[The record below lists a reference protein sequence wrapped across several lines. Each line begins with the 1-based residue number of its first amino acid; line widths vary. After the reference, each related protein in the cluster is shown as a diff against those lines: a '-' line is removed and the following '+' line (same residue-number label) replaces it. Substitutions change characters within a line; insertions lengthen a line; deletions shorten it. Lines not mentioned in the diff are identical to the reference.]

1 MKISVIGGGGVRSM
15 FLAKSLA
22 QSSEELGFDEIVFM
36 DNDEK
41 KLNTYGRMAVQVVK
55 RLKPDLNFRLT
66 SDPVEAVKDADYII
80 TTIRVGQD
88 DMRIRDERAALA
100 KGLLGQETT
109 GAAGFSFAMRSVP
122 ALAEYCELAKRY
134 ASPKVK
140 IFNFTNPAG
149 VVSQTLRDMGY
160 DFTFG
165 ICDAPSSLLHSFAKM
180 YGEPQDA
187 VTGDCYGLNHL
198 SFFKSVRLKGR
209 EIMGELLE
217 DDRLYTDTDMR
228 FFKKDLVG
236 HMGCILNEY
245 LYYFY
250 YREQAVKNILDAGV
264 TRGEVIRD
272 VNRHMMEEL
281 SRMDIEKDFES
292 CLRIFDTW
300 YGKRENAYMANETGV
315 SRAKAPYH
323 FDMYAQEAG
332 GYAGVALN
340 YIRAELS
347 GQEREMILCVPNQG
361 AIPGLLDTDVVEITC
376 TIKDGNYIPHKIS
389 EPDTMPMELIRQVK
403 AYERLASEALRT
415 KSISRAIDCLM
426 VHPLVNSYSLA
437 KELVEEY
444 VESNHE
450 YTEGWS

>member
-22 QSSEELGFDEIVFM
+22 QSSEELGFDEVVFM

-41 KLNTYGRMAVQVVK
+41 KLNIYGKMAAEVVR
-55 RLKPDLNFRLT
+55 RLKPDLKFSLT
-66 SDPVEAVKDADYII
+66 TDPVEAVKDADYII

-88 DMRIRDERAALA
+88 DMRIKDERAALA
-100 KGLLGQETT
+100 KGILGQETT

-122 ALAEYCELAKRY
+122 ALARYCELAKQY
-134 ASPKVK
+134 GSKHVK

-180 YGEPQDA
+180 YGVPQDA

-198 SFFKSVRLKGR
+198 SFFQSVRLNGR
-209 EIMGELLE
+209 EIMGELLKDE
-217 DDRLYTDTDMR
+217 RLYTDTDMR
-228 FFKKDLVG
+228 FFKKDLVE

-250 YREQAVKNILDAGV
+250 YREQAINNILDADI

-272 VNRHMMEEL
+272 VNQHMTGEL
-281 SRMDIEKDFES
+281 AKMDIEQDFES
-292 CLRIFDTW
+292 CLQIFDTW
-300 YGKRENAYMANETGV
+300 YGKRENAYMANETKI

-323 FDMYAQEAG
+323 FDMYAEEAG

-347 GQEREMILCVPNQG
+347 GQAREMILCVPNKG
-361 AIPGLLDTDVVEITC
+361 AIPGLLDTDVVEVTC
-376 TIKDGNYIPHKIS
+376 TIKDGTYIPHKIAA
-389 EPDTMPMELIRQVK
+389 PDPMPMELIRQVK
-403 AYERLASEALRT
+403 AYERLASEALRE
-415 KSISRAIDCLM
+415 KSISKAIDCLM

-444 VESNHE
+444 VKSNHE

>member
-41 KLNTYGRMAVQVVK
+41 KLNIYGRMAVQVVK

-250 YREQAVKNILDAGV
+250 YREQAIKNILDAKV

-281 SRMDIEKDFES
+281 SRMDIEKDFEG

-315 SRAKAPYH
+315 SRAKATYH

-415 KSISRAIDCLM
+415 KSISKAIDCLM

>member
-1 MKISVIGGGGVRSM
+1 
-15 FLAKSLA
+15 
-22 QSSEELGFDEIVFM
+22 
-36 DNDEK
+36 
-41 KLNTYGRMAVQVVK
+41 
-55 RLKPDLNFRLT
+55 
-66 SDPVEAVKDADYII
+66 
-80 TTIRVGQD
+80 
-88 DMRIRDERAALA
+88 
-100 KGLLGQETT
+100 
-109 GAAGFSFAMRSVP
+109 
-122 ALAEYCELAKRY
+122 
-134 ASPKVK
+134 
-140 IFNFTNPAG
+140 
-149 VVSQTLRDMGY
+149 
-160 DFTFG
+160 
-165 ICDAPSSLLHSFAKM
+165 
-180 YGEPQDA
+180 
-187 VTGDCYGLNHL
+187 
-198 SFFKSVRLKGR
+198 
-209 EIMGELLE
+209 
-217 DDRLYTDTDMR
+217 
-228 FFKKDLVG
+228 
-236 HMGCILNEY
+236 MGCILNEY

-315 SRAKAPYH
+315 SRAKALYH

>member
-41 KLNTYGRMAVQVVK
+41 KLNIYGRMAVQVVK

-122 ALAEYCELAKRY
+122 ALAKYCELAKEY
-134 ASPKVK
+134 ASKNVK

-180 YGEPQDA
+180 YGQPQDA

-209 EIMGELLE
+209 EIMGELLQ

-250 YREQAVKNILDAGV
+250 YREQAIKNILDARI

-281 SRMDIEKDFES
+281 SSMDIEKDFEN
-292 CLRIFDTW
+292 CLQIFDTW
-300 YGKRENAYMANETGV
+300 YGKRENAYMANETGIK
-315 SRAKAPYH
+315 RAKAPYH
-323 FDMYAQEAG
+323 FDMYAEEAG

-389 EPDTMPMELIRQVK
+389 EPDPMPMELIRQVK
-403 AYERLASEALRT
+403 AYERLASEALRI

-437 KELVEEY
+437 RELVEEY